1 MGRMYQKMALCGGEG
16 GSEWDDGVYGGVK
29 KVYVGQDLSRIT
41 YVKFEYVK
49 EDGEVVTREYG
60 KTTQDAKEFVIEYP
74 DEHIT
79 AVEGSHNKVAL
90 IATEVITSLV
100 FKTSKG
106 RTSPTFGPNLF
117 GVVNGTKFKFED
129 EGKKIVGFHGRSNN
143 AIDALGVY
151 FALESLSTPFPIYKL
166 EAQGG
171 KEGSVWDDGCFQG
184 VRTFVVNFPSEDIKL
199 VEVTYDNPKIFRNT
213 VITSLKKQREGE
225 AIDALGAYFEHI
237 PIPIP
242 PPVIGDSWG
251 DYGIYDGVKKIK
263 VGLYEE
269 GIAFVKFVY
278 IKGNGLVTGDDHGKI
293 TSLGAEE
300 IVLENGEYLTG
311 IEDYYRPI
319 PGAPFG
325 KTVLSSR
332 RTKGRHLCMNWIPVR
347 NTRLR
352 RKATRSQGSMD
363 ELPRMLFTVWKPF
376 PGQSS

>member
-1 MGRMYQKMALCGGEG
+1 Q
-16 GSEWDDGVYGGVK
+16 
-29 KVYVGQDLSRIT
+29 
-41 YVKFEYVK
+41 
-49 EDGEVVTREYG
+49 
-60 KTTQDAKEFVIEYP
+60 
-74 DEHIT
+74 
-79 AVEGSHNKVAL
+79 
-90 IATEVITSLV
+90 
-100 FKTSKG
+100 
-106 RTSPTFGPNLF
+106 
-117 GVVNGTKFKFED
+117 
-129 EGKKIVGFHGRSNN
+129 
-143 AIDALGVY
+143 
-151 FALESLSTPFPIYKL
+151 
-166 EAQGG
+166 
-171 KEGSVWDDGCFQG
+171 
-184 VRTFVVNFPSEDIKL
+184 FVVNFPSEDIKL

-213 VITSLKKQREGE
+213 VITSLKFETTTGRTLTFGY
-225 AIDALGAYFEHI
+225 DA
-237 PIPIP
+237 
-242 PPVIGDSWG
+242 GDSWG

-300 IVLENGEYLTG
+300 IVLENGECLTG

-363 ELPRMLFTVWKPF
+363 ELPPMLFTVWKPF